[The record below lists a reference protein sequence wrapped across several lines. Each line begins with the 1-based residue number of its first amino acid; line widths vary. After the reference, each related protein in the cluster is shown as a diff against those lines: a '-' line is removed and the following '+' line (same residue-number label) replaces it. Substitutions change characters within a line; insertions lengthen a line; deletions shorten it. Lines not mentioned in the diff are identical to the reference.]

1 VKEKGFTGVTE
12 FHLDEIALKKG
23 HSNYETLIY
32 TANGVVESMKGKKSL
47 DLQVLLKTIPGLGQ
61 IQRVCMDMCSPFADA
76 VRQAVPHA
84 EIVLD
89 RFHITKLLNKKLDKL
104 RIKTTKKL
112 SEPLQK
118 EFSTIHFSLFKDER
132 ALTPEKKALV
142 AKYLGFNTEMKD
154 IYQHCQGFRRILFP
168 ETRLTQVEASQQLT
182 EWCTQAKN
190 TLGHFVK
197 TIESWWMET
206 LNACLYPLNNGRAE
220 GFNNKIKLVKRMGF
234 GFRNR
239 ETFKIRIQAVCNS

>member
-1 VKEKGFTGVTE
+1 
-12 FHLDEIALKKG
+12 
-23 HSNYETLIY
+23 
-32 TANGVVESMKGKKSL
+32 MKGKKSL

-61 IQRVCMDMCSPFADA
+61 IQRVCMDMCAPFADA
-76 VRQAVPHA
+76 VRQVIPHA

-118 EFSTIHFSLFKDER
+118 EFSTIRFSLFKDEH
-132 ALTPEKKALV
+132 ALTPEKKALIEQ
-142 AKYLGFNTEMKD
+142 YLGFNTEMKD
-154 IYQHCQGFRRILFP
+154 IYQYCQGFRRILFP

-239 ETFKIRIQAVCNS
+239 ETFKLRIQALCNS